1 MAIRVARDGDYA
13 AIARLRRQ
21 TIRHVNAR
29 DYPDDVIERWSAK
42 ESAAT
47 LRASADLY
55 RRWVAVERGRIV
67 GFCEHDLQG
76 ALSRLYVH
84 KDRLRKGIG
93 SRLLAAAEASL
104 KTLGFAEVT
113 LEATITA
120 RDFYAASGYKLIRR
134 GADQGDRS
142 EPVYRMRE
150 WLYRRPPTSSM

>member
-1 MAIRVARDGDYA
+1 
-13 AIARLRRQ
+13 LRRQ

-29 DYPDDVIERWSAK
+29 DLPDDVIRRWAAK

-84 KDRLRKGIG
+84 KDHPRKGIG
-93 SRLLAAAEASL
+93 SRLLAVAEASL
-104 KTLGFAEVT
+104 SRLGFSEAT
-113 LEATITA
+113 LEATVTA
-120 RDFYAASGYKLIRR
+120 KDFYAANGYKLVRR
-134 GADQGDRS
+134 AGYQGDS
-142 EPVYRMRE
+142 TEPVFKMRKR
-150 WLYRRPPTSSM
+150 LQRRPPTSSM